1 MDIIKAYGKQTFAS
15 LKIRNYRLYFIGQAI
30 SLSGTWMQIIAQ
42 SWLVLKIT
50 GSGAALG
57 FVVALQ
63 FLPILLLGP
72 MAGVIIDRVPKRKLL
87 YHTQTAAGML
97 ALTLGILVI
106 NDVVRLW
113 MVEVLALC
121 LGIVN
126 AFDNP
131 TRQTF
136 VQEMVS
142 KEKLANAV
150 SLNSTQV
157 NLARAIGPAIAGIL
171 ITTVGLAFCFLVNA
185 ASFAATLVAL
195 FMMRGSELH
204 TTLPAP
210 RAKGQMREGFRYVR
224 SNPVLINTLLMMA
237 LVGTFAY
244 EFIVSLPLFAKF
256 TFLGDAT
263 TYAAMNTAMGVGS
276 IVGALISANR
286 KKTSS
291 RELMKA
297 ALYFG
302 AAILVAAIT
311 PNIMLAMAALVFV
324 GVFSINFLSLSN
336 IILQLESAPEMRGR
350 VMALWSVAFLGSTPI
365 GGPIIGWIGENIGPR
380 WGLAT
385 GGIAAL
391 AAAGLCAFAF
401 KKGETQAIPESVET
415 EAETKVEEDVRIR

>member
-1 MDIIKAYGKQTFAS
+1 MDIIKTYGKQTFAS

-30 SLSGTWMQIIAQ
+30 SLSGTWMQIVGQ
-42 SWLVLKIT
+42 SWLVIKIT

-87 YHTQTAAGML
+87 YYTQTAAGML
-97 ALTLGILVI
+97 ALILGILVI
-106 NDVVRLW
+106 TDVVRLW
-113 MVEVLALC
+113 MVEILALC

-136 VQEMVS
+136 VQEMVN
-142 KEKLANAV
+142 KEKLPNAV

-157 NLARAIGPAIAGIL
+157 NLARAVGPAIAGIL
-171 ITTVGLAFCFLVNA
+171 ITTVGLAFCFLFNA
-185 ASFAATLVAL
+185 ASFIATLTAL
-195 FMMRGSELH
+195 AMMRGSELH
-204 TTLPAP
+204 TTVPAL
-210 RAKGQMREGFRYVR
+210 RAKGQIREGFRYVK
-224 SNPVLINTLLMMA
+224 SNPILINTLLMMA
-237 LVGTFAY
+237 IVGTFAY

-286 KKTSS
+286 KKTSPS
-291 RELMKA
+291 ELIKA

-302 AAILVAAIT
+302 AAILIAAIT

-391 AAAGLCAFAF
+391 AAAGLCAFALQ
-401 KKGETQAIPESVET
+401 KGRTQAIPASVET
-415 EAETKVEEDVRIR
+415 EAEIEVEEDARIR